1 MNQISN
7 TDVGKGTYWFSRL
20 LEFKK
25 NVKLVLGGHK
35 HTYACTYPLRE
46 YFLFGDNKNSK
57 DNYSEYSM
65 AETLESDNVTWIK
78 DSKDLTKFPLTKR
91 AEAGSAST
99 GFYPYTP
106 VPDLTG
112 GVTYFMCQATGYK
125 LTSNKELPS
134 ANQKFSMA
142 VPQTSNAGGK
152 DTANENQKYPM
163 FGIVRLDNSQNVYST
178 DAMKLQ
184 YFETVSGN
192 DYGKWS
198 DEEKTMVTL

>member
-1 MNQISN
+1 
-7 TDVGKGTYWFSRL
+7 
-20 LEFKK
+20 
-25 NVKLVLGGHK
+25 
-35 HTYACTYPLRE
+35 
-46 YFLFGDNKNSK
+46 
-57 DNYSEYSM
+57 
-65 AETLESDNVTWIK
+65 
-78 DSKDLTKFPLTKR
+78 
-91 AEAGSAST
+91 
-99 GFYPYTP
+99 
-106 VPDLTG
+106 
-112 GVTYFMCQATGYK
+112 MCQATGYK

-163 FGIVRLDNSQNVYST
+163 FGIVRLDNSQYQVQLVRVANIFNSSFKFAQNVYST

>member
-1 MNQISN
+1 M
-7 TDVGKGTYWFSRL
+7 
-20 LEFKK
+20 E
-25 NVKLVLGGHK
+25 
-35 HTYACTYPLRE
+35 
-46 YFLFGDNKNSK
+46 
-57 DNYSEYSM
+57 
-65 AETLESDNVTWIK
+65 ETLENDNVIWIK

-91 AEAGSAST
+91 EDAGSAST

-142 VPQTSNAGGK
+142 VPQTSNSGGK
-152 DTANENQKYPM
+152 DKANENQKYPM
-163 FGIVRLDNSQNVYST
+163 FGIVKLDNQYQVQLVRVANIFNSDFKFAQNVYSV
-178 DAMKLQ
+178 DEMKLQ
-184 YFETVSGN
+184 YFETVPGN
-192 DYGKWS
+192 DYGKWG